1 MVLSVSESIVA
12 AFLLELVSMLKFLTV
27 LLEALLFLT
36 EAPEFK
42 FSLARP
48 WAASDG
54 GGVTRGFLLF
64 WN

>member
-27 LLEALLFLT
+27 LLLFLT